1 MLIFQGFVSL
11 CCILLFCTKC
21 TKSTRNFINKRQ
33 PNLFPNNMYT
43 HTERIKAIN
52 LDRHEC
58 K

>member
-1 MLIFQGFVSL
+1 VLSKLWLWL
-11 CCILLFCTKC
+11 CCFVLNVLVE
-21 TKSTRNFINKRQ
+21 STLNFINKRQ